1 MATLVLH
8 NGIIHTLDKNRPTVS
23 ALVINNGV
31 VTYIGNDISANLG
44 GYTNPTIIDLS
55 GRTIIPGLRDAHA
68 HMKSFGK
75 IDLQANLI
83 DARSFEQVTEIVRE
97 FALNASKGEW
107 ILGRGWNHERWND
120 RSLPTHR
127 RLSQAAPDNPVFLT
141 RVDGHAGL
149 ANEYALRIGKIDS
162 NTKSPYGGLIIGDH
176 NGPSGILVDT
186 AMKLITDLIP
196 EPNLDETKSMLI
208 TAQEQCLSA
217 GLTEIHDAGISETEL
232 EAYRSMVTEG
242 SLKIRIYAML
252 KRDFF
257 ETATITPFKI
267 GKLSCRSVK
276 IVSDGALGSRGAAML
291 EPYSDAKDQSG
302 FMLLKNKR
310 FSSVALKAFSEGFQV
325 NIHAIG
331 DKANRIT
338 IDIIEECLKDIPI
351 SDHRTRIEHSQIVSL
366 QDIPRFKTLGIIA
379 SIQQTHCTSDMN
391 MAEARLGI
399 ERIEGAYAWRKF
411 INAGVVIAGGS
422 DFPVENHNPLW
433 GIYSAV
439 TRQDHEGN
447 PPGGW
452 YPDERMTI
460 NEALHS
466 FTLGPAYASFEETN
480 YGPLSPGKAADLVI
494 LDKDIVKG
502 PPSQILETN
511 VVATLINGQVVFS
524 TIPEL
529 NPITQT

>member
-8 NGIIHTLDKNRPTVS
+8 NGIIHTLNKDRPTVNS
-23 ALVINNGV
+23 LVISNGV
-31 VTYIGNDISANLG
+31 VTYIGNDISTNLRE
-44 GYTNPTIIDLS
+44 YSNAKIIDLS
-55 GRTIIPGLRDAHA
+55 GRTIVPGLRDAHA

-75 IDLQANLI
+75 TDLQANLTE
-83 DARSFEQVTEIVRE
+83 AQSLEQVAEIIRE
-97 FALNASKGEW
+97 YAQKASKGEW

-120 RSLPTHR
+120 RSLPTHE
-127 RLSQAAPDNPVFLT
+127 RLSKAAPDNPVFLT

-149 ANEYALRIGKIDS
+149 ANDYALKFAKIDS
-162 NTKSPYGGLIIGDH
+162 HTKSPYGGLIVLGND
-176 NGPSGILVDT
+176 GPTGILVDT
-186 AMKLITDLIP
+186 AMKLINDHIP
-196 EPNLDETKSMLI
+196 EPSLDETKSILI
-208 TAQEQCLSA
+208 TAQERCISA
-217 GLTEIHDAGISETEL
+217 GLVEIHDAGISETEL
-232 EAYRSMVTEG
+232 AAYRAMAQEG

-257 ETATITPFKI
+257 ETTTMTPFKI
-267 GKLSCRSVK
+267 GNLSCRSVK

-291 EPYSDAKDQSG
+291 EPYSDVKEESG
-302 FMLLKNKR
+302 FMLLRNER
-310 FSSVALKAFSEGFQV
+310 FRTVTSKAFAEGFQV
-325 NIHAIG
+325 NVHAIG

-338 IDIIEECLKDIPI
+338 LDIIESCLKETPI
-351 SDHRTRIEHSQIVSL
+351 LDHRSRIEHAQIVSL

-379 SIQQTHCTSDMN
+379 SVQQTHCTSDMN
-391 MAEARLGI
+391 MAEARLGA
-399 ERIEGAYAWRKF
+399 ERMKGAYPWRKF

-452 YPDERMTI
+452 YSDERMTI
-460 NEALHS
+460 NEALRS

-494 LDKDIVKG
+494 LDRDILKDDPNQLLK
-502 PPSQILETN
+502 TN
-511 VVATLINGQVVFS
+511 VLATLINGKVVFS
-524 TIPEL
+524 TMPEL
-529 NPITQT
+529 ECIT